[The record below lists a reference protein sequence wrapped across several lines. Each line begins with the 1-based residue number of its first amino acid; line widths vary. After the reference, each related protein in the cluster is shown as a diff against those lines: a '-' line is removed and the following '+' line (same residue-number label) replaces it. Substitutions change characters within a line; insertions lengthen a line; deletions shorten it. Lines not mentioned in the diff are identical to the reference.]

1 MAGQPVTQAD
11 ARAALVTG
19 GGTGIG
25 RAAALALAAAGYSVT
40 VAGRT
45 AATLEET
52 VKLVSEAGGKA
63 KYVIADVHDED
74 AVRHSVEVAAG
85 GLGRLDVA
93 VNSAGVDG
101 GNDSHP
107 FIDYPVETL
116 DLMLATNVR
125 GMFFSM
131 KHELVL
137 MAKQGFGSIVNISSG
152 AGLTGVPG
160 YAGYV
165 ASKHAEIGLTKSAAL
180 DYADR
185 GVRVNAVCPGLV
197 NTPLIADMITENPE
211 MHEQLVASHPLGR
224 IAEPEEVADS
234 VVWLASSKSSY
245 VTGVALPV
253 DGGYLAR

>member
-1 MAGQPVTQAD
+1 MAQQPVTQAD
-11 ARAALVTG
+11 TSTALVTG
-19 GGTGIG
+19 GVTGIG
-25 RAAALALAAAGYSVT
+25 RAALALAAAGYSVT
-40 VAGRT
+40 VAGWT

-63 KYVIADVHDED
+63 RHAIADVHDED
-74 AVRHSVEVAAG
+74 AGRHAVEVAAG
-85 GLGRLDVA
+85 ELRRVDVA

-107 FIDYPVETL
+107 FIDYPIETL
-116 DLMLATNVR
+116 DPMLATNLR
-125 GMFFSM
+125 GMSVPM
-131 KHELVL
+131 KHELIL

-185 GVRVNAVCPGLV
+185 GVRVNAVCLPGAH
-197 NTPLIADMITENPE
+197 PADRR
-211 MHEQLVASHPLGR
+211 HESPRTLRCTSNSRPRTRSAVSPSPGSCQLDCVAGDKQSSH
-224 IAEPEEVADS
+224 
-234 VVWLASSKSSY
+234 
-245 VTGVALPV
+245 VTRVPLPV
-253 DGGYLAR
+253 DYGYLAR